1 MKLDLEEIA
10 ISIWIGGVAL
20 GFLVVIGI
28 LAIAVMIG
36 ILAIAVM
43 IGMLAMAVMVTACHF
58 FPYSLLVI
66 PGAFILWLIG
76 RSLRKVSLK

>member
-20 GFLVVIGI
+20 GFLVVIG
-28 LAIAVMIG
+28 
-36 ILAIAVM
+36 
-43 IGMLAMAVMVTACHF
+43 MLAMAVMVTACHF

-66 PGAFILWLIG
+66 SGAFILWLIG